1 MIPDFQ
7 GPQNVLWI
15 HSNIHWKCR
24 GVDCLVSNCCKRNCS
39 QVPIL
44 ASPQLFV
51 QIDQVCFFLVTGGHD
66 CGHRWQPNLGF
77 RWSRSTGYWDSYWQA
92 WPLCCCSRHQ
102 SSACKKHIYPMY
114 FWEHKPSVSNGTVP
128 DSPIK
133 WNEANCTIA
142 LCIVCLLFFAPS
154 SQYYWLCLQTLLPTF
169 LNSMLAFF
177 VGCWFTS
184 ISINSS
190 AHNAF
195 SHVHLISFLILE
207 HCSIADAGSTSS
219 YWCWDEQPA
228 TSWQSSMWVAI
239 CTIGHWGQYSGSIFK
254 SLWPIWLNAKA

>member
-154 SQYYWLCLQTLLPTF
+154 SQYYWLCLQTLYCQHFWTPCLLSSLAAGLQVYLSIPLPT
-169 LNSMLAFF
+169 MLFPMY
-177 VGCWFTS
+177 T
-184 ISINSS
+184 
-190 AHNAF
+190 
-195 SHVHLISFLILE
+195 
-207 HCSIADAGSTSS
+207 
-219 YWCWDEQPA
+219 
-228 TSWQSSMWVAI
+228 
-239 CTIGHWGQYSGSIFK
+239 
-254 SLWPIWLNAKA
+254 